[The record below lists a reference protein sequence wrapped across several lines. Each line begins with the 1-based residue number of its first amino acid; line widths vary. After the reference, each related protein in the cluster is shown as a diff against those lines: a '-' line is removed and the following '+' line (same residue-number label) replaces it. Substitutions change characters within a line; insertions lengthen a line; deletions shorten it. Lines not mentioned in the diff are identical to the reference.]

1 MNKLLIIS
9 VLFLFLLPVKGAELL
24 LADATGGAPLEA
36 VFRASVTLAL
46 QSDLEV
52 SMKRMDPSKALAELD
67 KGSVDA
73 VVIDSVFAANRNVV
87 PLACEALALYV
98 SSANPGAALT
108 KKQVGE
114 ILRSPRPSWV
124 EYNRI
129 NLDIQRIMMKPL
141 SPSGT
146 LVRRIFGND
155 AAAEEIFKV
164 DSFSSGFTFI
174 NTASIFFAQYIP
186 QAPVEV
192 KCLPIG
198 GVLPTS
204 ADIISGKYPLSV
216 RYVIAYKENSARLQL
231 LLKELKKDKYRTQM
245 ANSGLIVL

>member
-129 NLDIQRIMMKPL
+129 NQNGKKISIRK
-141 SPSGT
+141 
-146 LVRRIFGND
+146 RK
-155 AAAEEIFKV
+155 KV
-164 DSFSSGFTFI
+164 YNI
-174 NTASIFFAQYIP
+174 Y
-186 QAPVEV
+186 
-192 KCLPIG
+192 KIG
-198 GVLPTS
+198 
-204 ADIISGKYPLSV
+204 
-216 RYVIAYKENSARLQL
+216 R
-231 LLKELKKDKYRTQM
+231 
-245 ANSGLIVL
+245 